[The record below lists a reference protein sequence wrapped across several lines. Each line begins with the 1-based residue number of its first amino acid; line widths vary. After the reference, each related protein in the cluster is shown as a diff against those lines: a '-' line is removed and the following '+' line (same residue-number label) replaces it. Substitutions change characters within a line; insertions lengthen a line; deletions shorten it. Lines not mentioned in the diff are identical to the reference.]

1 MSKFLDPLVV
11 ILANPQAND
20 HTGQW
25 QLMKPLRY
33 ESDTIGGVVEVPF
46 GFSTDFASVP
56 RQSVIAWGLFGG
68 RAMRPAIVHDYL
80 CRQRLYKREKCD
92 RIFLEAMRVEGLP
105 DDKAIPMY
113 IAVAAYTSSGLWKKD
128 FDEPGYEPI
137 V

>member
-1 MSKFLDPLVV
+1 M
-11 ILANPQAND
+11 LADPQAND

-25 QLMKPLRY
+25 QLMNPLRY
-33 ESDTIGGVVEVPF
+33 ESKIAGHGIEVPL

-105 DDKAIPMY
+105 DEKAVPMY
-113 IAVAAYTSSGLWKKD
+113 IAVAAYTASELWKTEVD
-128 FDEPGYEPI
+128 QPGFEP
-137 V
+137 VA